1 MRQVGFF
8 EGLLAWLFISNITQ
22 KLLRE
27 EEYGQRKNPLNY
39 VQIWNFFIKNTK
51 LGHWPWQRMFL
62 CHALAKD
69 FF

>member
-39 VQIWNFFIKNTK
+39 VQIWNFFIKITK